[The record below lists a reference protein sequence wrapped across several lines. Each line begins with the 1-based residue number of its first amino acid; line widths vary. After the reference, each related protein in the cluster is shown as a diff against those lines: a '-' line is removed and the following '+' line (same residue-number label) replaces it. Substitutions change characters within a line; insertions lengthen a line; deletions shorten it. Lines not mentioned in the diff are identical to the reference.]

1 MTAFSA
7 AASSP
12 LTLTEGF
19 GVMTAFE
26 ALLKGMLESD
36 LPIELVYTTRDPAF
50 LPVLDHAAEDRHAA
64 ILKRHG
70 MSVVTVPTAARGVRL
85 AMQAAGQGRHAVTL
99 VPNEQV
105 DEAIAEVATARRKPL
120 GPGACTLIIE
130 DDPEIVPWLCPRVMS
145 GRLGLACLEPADL
158 ATLRTSIEHAIR
170 LARTS
175 RRPGV
180 LVLHRQLLH
189 SSDTL
194 AGAPNRVHEAADIQA
209 MLKRRRRKLRLP
221 DSDDVLRVA
230 RRLELARL
238 LNLPSPGERVP
249 VGFILAGPASTAL
262 KHLLYELRLFGRVPL
277 LELTLVRPLD
287 QSVMNRFLL
296 RCENAVVLETRPG
309 SVEAEVLEIAEQM
322 RRAGE
327 RPAVLWG
334 RRLPPTDDGES
345 PVLLPGEALSPSIL
359 ARRILHLLHRVRPGR
374 QIAARLVPTDDRAA
388 VDQLVSRLQSTKP
401 SPLARV
407 RRIVQEVRTWAADRV
422 DPETGDVRR
431 TYLLE
436 EGDALPAGDA
446 RYVIVEWWNGERF
459 LREGHWAVRQSALDR
474 RPRLMLVIESTA
486 SETSDLERL
495 TKSALPGDV
504 AQPVQV
510 VSVVIDQLDRLREE
524 LRAAA
529 TTDGVHVI
537 IVRER
542 SLGRGPDDRQR
553 EQEVDRL
560 GFEPIQ
566 RRVRRVEDACRL
578 RAGTPDDSTPTTLS
592 LPEPG
597 FSVDPVPL
605 RSRRWFRVRIRP
617 RYEIVEVV
625 RSKPPVMQ
633 SVFEERARLPIP
645 TVVHSKQP
653 AWRAFLAGTRG
664 RGEGIA
670 ARVLMQAG
678 RAMGFHVRSRS
689 LEGQSAEGTSGWAEV
704 LFTHPRDDEDAAPLS
719 AQIPWG
725 EADVILAAD
734 PVLGLHAIGNDPAF
748 RIASPQRTHIIAD
761 LGAIAEL
768 SDGEERSDPR
778 LEVVHLLQTCAGAT
792 PNLLGDVSR
801 ACRTAFGT
809 DRLVDFVLLGAAFQH
824 GLIPVTLD
832 AMERAVT
839 RAQESGYGR
848 SLAAFEFGRRLTI
861 DPRPLERARE
871 ERQEPLDRLIR
882 RYGLALYKRRWRG
895 EVSAA
900 VFRKLMERMHRE
912 MPGLLETDAG
922 RESCRDFVVALY
934 RLILWGGSD
943 HAKRYFDLIQ
953 QLYNVDRGDRGRIVT
968 RRAILPL
975 ADALLIRDS
984 VYLARLATSLEHRQR
999 MRAGLR
1005 IYLPRGDELIRRYLN
1020 RLEVIALGYRA
1031 RLEFVSS
1038 DWTAYA
1044 VRLMLN
1050 WLPPK
1055 WRGSK
1060 LERKRRQYLQSVV
1073 GRLPEL
1079 LESDYDEWAARFRQ
1093 LAALTV
1099 EDRLQR
1105 LSVRQLRLMLEP
1117 SEPADQVEDEPGD
1130 WDDDETAREST
1141 EGD

>member
-1 MTAFSA
+1 
-7 AASSP
+7 
-12 LTLTEGF
+12 
-19 GVMTAFE
+19 MTAFE
-26 ALLKGMLESD
+26 ALLKGLLESD
-36 LPIELVYTTRDPAF
+36 LPIELVYTTKDPAF
-50 LPVLDHAAEDRHAA
+50 LPVLELAGEERHAA

-70 MSVVTVPTAARGVRL
+70 MSVQTVPTAARGVRL

-120 GPGACTLIIE
+120 GPGACTLILE

-158 ATLRTSIEHAIR
+158 ATLRSSMEHAIR

-175 RRPGV
+175 RRPSV
-180 LVLHRQLLH
+180 LVVHRQLLH
-189 SSDTL
+189 SSETL

-249 VGFILAGPASTAL
+249 VGFVLAGPASIAL

-287 QSVMNRFLL
+287 QSVLSRFLL

-345 PVLLPGEALSPSIL
+345 PMLLPGEALSPSIL

-388 VDQLVSRLQSTKP
+388 VDQLVSRLQAGTP

-407 RRIVQEVRTWAADRV
+407 RRVLQDVRAWAAERT
-422 DPETGDVRR
+422 DPETGELRR
-431 TYLLE
+431 THLLE
-436 EGDALPAGDA
+436 EGDPLPTGDA
-446 RYVIVEWWNGERF
+446 RYTIVEWWSADRF
-459 LREGHWAVRQSALDR
+459 LREGHWAVRQAALDR
-474 RPRLMLVIESTA
+474 RPRLMLVVESPPT
-486 SETSDLERL
+486 ETTDLERFA
-495 TKSALPGDV
+495 KSALPGDV
-504 AQPVQV
+504 AQPVRV
-510 VSVVIDQLDRLREE
+510 VSVAIDHLDRLRDE

-529 TTDGVHVI
+529 TNDGVHVV
-537 IVRER
+537 IVGER
-542 SLGRGPDDRQR
+542 FSGRATDDRRQR
-553 EQEVDRL
+553 ESEVDRL

-566 RRVRRVEDACRL
+566 RRVRPVEDACRL
-578 RAGTPDDSTPTTLS
+578 RAGTTDDSSPTSVS

-597 FSVDPVPL
+597 FNVDRVPL
-605 RSRRWFRVRIRP
+605 RSRRWFRVRLRP

-645 TVVHSKQP
+645 TAVHSKQP
-653 AWRAFLAGTRG
+653 AWRVFLAGTRG

-689 LEGQSAEGTSGWAEV
+689 LEGQPAEGTSGWAEV
-704 LFTHPRDDEDAAPLS
+704 LFTHPRDDEDAPPLS

-725 EADVILAAD
+725 EADVILASD
-734 PVLGLHAIGNDPAF
+734 PVLGLHAIGNDPSF
-748 RIASPQRTHIIAD
+748 RIASPQRTHMIAD

-778 LEVVHLLQTCAGAT
+778 QEVIHLLQTCAGAA

-809 DRLVDFVLLGAAFQH
+809 DRLVDFVLIGAAFQH

-912 MPGLLETDAG
+912 MPGLLETDGG

-953 QLYNVDRGDRGRIVT
+953 QLYNADRGDRGRIVT

-984 VYLARLATSLEHRQR
+984 LYLARLATSLEHRQR

-1044 VRLMLN
+1044 VRLLLN
-1050 WLPPK
+1050 WLPAA
-1055 WRGSK
+1055 WRGTK
-1060 LERKRRQYLQSVV
+1060 LDRMRRQYLQSLV
-1073 GRLPEL
+1073 GRLPAML
-1079 LESDYDEWAARFRQ
+1079 TSDYDEWAASFRQ
-1093 LAALTV
+1093 LASLTI
-1099 EDRLQR
+1099 EDRLHR
-1105 LSVRQLRLMLEP
+1105 VSVRQLRLLLEP
-1117 SEPADQVEDEPGD
+1117 DEADDQTDEEPGD
-1130 WDDDETAREST
+1130 WDEDDTGRESA
-1141 EGD
+1141 DD